1 MCQKCIDQVEL
12 LLKAASKQ
20 RRFDTPQQEVA
31 WQRGYLTGLFVNYMH
46 EDARIKQDVAHII
59 HDKK

>member
-46 EDARIKQDVAHII
+46 EDARIKQDVAYII